1 MSSYSRPQLQA
12 LLGANVVEAK
22 FVRRHDKPGWSEV
35 RGAFVTTN
43 APLLNSD
50 LGLNTLNFKRPKG
63 IGMGYDPRQYN
74 LVVAWDLFRQEY
86 RCFAVESSNILNF
99 YDVPTDEKRMEFWQF
114 FRDYIM
120 KLSNDEKL
128 IYMGYIG

>member
-1 MSSYSRPQLQA
+1 MASYSRAQLQA

-22 FVRRHDKPGWSEV
+22 FIRRHEKYGWSEV

-43 APLLNSD
+43 WELLNSD

-63 IGMGYDPRQYN
+63 IGMGYDPRDYN
-74 LVVAWDLFRQEY
+74 LVVSWDLFRQEY
-86 RCFAVESSNILNF
+86 RCFGVENSNIVNF
-99 YDVPTDEKRMEFWQF
+99 YDVSSDEKRIEFWQF

-128 IYMGYIG
+128 IYMGYVG